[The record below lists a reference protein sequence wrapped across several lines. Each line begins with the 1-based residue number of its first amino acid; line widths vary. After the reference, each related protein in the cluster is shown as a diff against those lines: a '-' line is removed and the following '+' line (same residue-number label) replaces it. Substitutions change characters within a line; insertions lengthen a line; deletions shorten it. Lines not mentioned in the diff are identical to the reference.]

1 MSQITVRFFAA
12 AREAF
17 GSRES
22 TIHAGSVADLVSTLT
37 EAAEP
42 QAATVLS
49 RSSFLVNSVAAT
61 DHSVP
66 LTDGD
71 TVDVLPPFAGG

>member
-1 MSQITVRFFAA
+1 MPTITVRFFAA

-17 GSRES
+17 GARES
-22 TIHAGSVADLVSTLT
+22 QMNAETVDELVTTLA
-37 EAAEP
+37 EAAGT

-61 DHSVP
+61 DKSVH
-66 LTDGD
+66 LADGD

>member
-1 MSQITVRFFAA
+1 MPQINVRLFAA

-17 GSRES
+17 GTKEL
-22 TIHAGSVADLVSTLT
+22 TVS
-37 EAAEP
+37 
-42 QAATVLS
+42 AATLEALVASLTDDAGLQGRTVIS

-61 DHSVP
+61 DRG
-66 LTDGD
+66 LALAEGD

>member
-1 MSQITVRFFAA
+1 MSQVSVRFFAA

-17 GSRES
+17 GTRERS
-22 TIHAGSVADLVSTLT
+22 ASGETLAEVVAALGEGAGL
-37 EAAEP
+37 EAE
-42 QAATVLS
+42 TVLS

-61 DHSVP
+61 DHDQP
-66 LTDGD
+66 LADGD

>member
-1 MSQITVRFFAA
+1 MPAITVRFFAA

-17 GSRES
+17 GARES
-22 TIHAGSVADLVSTLT
+22 QIRAGSVEELVTTLA
-37 EAAEP
+37 EAAAP

-61 DHSVP
+61 DKSAP
-66 LTDGD
+66 LAEGD

>member
-1 MSQITVRFFAA
+1 MPQITVRFFAA

-17 GSRES
+17 GSRE
-22 TIHAGSVADLVSTLT
+22 TNVDAGTLDVLLRTLT
-37 EAAEP
+37 EAADP
-42 QAATVLS
+42 QAVTVLS

-66 LTDGD
+66 LSNGD